1 MNAVEMSNL
10 NNQDSKSIEQVDLLE
25 IMIVNMIS
33 NELKL
38 YLLLKGSF
46 CNLNNDFSYF
56 SIYSPGTVFISS
68 IIAWFLLEKLVLFMW
83 YLIIYNRKYVG
94 DDWIMKIMKT

>member
-10 NNQDSKSIEQVDLLE
+10 NHQDSKSIEQVDLLE

-56 SIYSPGTVFISS
+56 LIYSPGTVFISS